1 MGNYVK
7 RRLPA
12 EPGSIAAE
20 LRMAESEVRFY
31 REIAPEIGVRVPRC
45 YRAEVNDEGSLLEL
59 EDLSDWREG
68 AEPVAAAGLLRSMH
82 ERWADR
88 ADVRWPWL
96 RPIGAGDELVA
107 RLYDDTWPKLAA
119 RSLSGPV
126 REFGERLVGKVQQVE
141 ARVLNAGPLTLVHG
155 DASTQNLRTAPD
167 GEIALLD
174 WEDVSA
180 APGVVDLT
188 WHLVS
193 SVEPV
198 RWAEAL
204 DAYGPVEGLSA
215 VLPSAMV
222 QGFLSMADWPEESA
236 EAVAFEA
243 RLAAGVGML

>member
-12 EPGSIAAE
+12 EPGSLAAE

-45 YRAEVNDEGSLLEL
+45 YRAEVDDEGSLLEL

-82 ERWADR
+82 ERWVDR

-119 RSLSGPV
+119 RSLSAPV
-126 REFGERLVGKVQQVE
+126 REFGERLVGKVRQVE

-155 DASTQNLRTAPD
+155 DASASNLRTAPD

-193 SVEPV
+193 SVEPA

-204 DAYGPVEGLSA
+204 DAYGPVEGLSRYCR
-215 VLPSAMV
+215 LPSCRD
-222 QGFLSMADWPEESA
+222 S
-236 EAVAFEA
+236 
-243 RLAAGVGML
+243 